1 MEGGRGGCQ
10 EEEAS
15 NALHTD
21 KALDVATSAGTL
33 GGKRSGAHLRGLS
46 PARSQSWGRGKFDRS
61 QL

>member
-33 GGKRSGAHLRGLS
+33 GGG
-46 PARSQSWGRGKFDRS
+46 GRGS
-61 QL
+61 GVELT